1 MDLFL
6 RIRHPL
12 HALLN
17 ALHIIVCSSRCAFE
31 AIWAQAHT
39 IYGFKS
45 GFHLRQDLASK
56 LAERLT
62 QSQMGE
68 SAVLDAFLRRWLMER
83 IGPPTGPS
91 YSSLLRMRSH
101 GIPSAA
107 EQKKRSIKSKAG
119 DMKSKASGATAST
132 TSPEVSREGTVH
144 EDLPRGG
151 KAGVG
156 LPP

>member
-1 MDLFL
+1 
-6 RIRHPL
+6 
-12 HALLN
+12 
-17 ALHIIVCSSRCAFE
+17 
-31 AIWAQAHT
+31 
-39 IYGFKS
+39 
-45 GFHLRQDLASK
+45 
-56 LAERLT
+56 
-62 QSQMGE
+62 
-68 SAVLDAFLRRWLMER
+68 MER